1 MQASFDNDFLFLL
14 YDVARTMRTRADQR
28 ARTRGM
34 TRAQWVILARLE
46 RQPGITQNEMAAI
59 VEVEPITIARLVDRL
74 EARGLVERRADPKD
88 RRVWRLQLTPAAAPV
103 LREINKYRA
112 EINEIITAGMSDATR
127 RTLKEGLLQMKIN
140 LAADARAV
148 GKAV

>member
-1 MQASFDNDFLFLL
+1 M
-14 YDVARTMRTRADQR
+14 
-28 ARTRGM
+28 
-34 TRAQWVILARLE
+34 
-46 RQPGITQNEMAAI
+46 
-59 VEVEPITIARLVDRL
+59 
-74 EARGLVERRADPKD
+74 
-88 RRVWRLQLTPAAAPV
+88 WRLQLTPAAAPV

>member
-74 EARGLVERRADPKD
+74 EARGLVERRVDPKD